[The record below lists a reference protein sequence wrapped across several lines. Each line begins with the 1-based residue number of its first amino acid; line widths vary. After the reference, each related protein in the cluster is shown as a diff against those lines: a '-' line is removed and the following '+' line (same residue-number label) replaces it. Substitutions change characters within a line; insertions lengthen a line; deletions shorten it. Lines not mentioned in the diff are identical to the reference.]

1 MRRIIIKCLH
11 HPKGMT
17 LIEMLVVV
25 AISALI
31 MIALLSLYMTGQK
44 YFFNQNA
51 KADAMQD
58 SRFSMASISR
68 DIRESTGIHTAPV
81 VVDGTSYSTNNN
93 DCLVLEVNPLK
104 VDGDF
109 NPPIVGVV
117 PIPKDYIVYSH
128 DVNTSKLYRIVIPDA
143 VSSRRGGS
151 RVVADNVSVLSLS
164 YFIEDGSTTASPFSD
179 AFIVDIT
186 LIASQKGVHRSGQ
199 PFNEELRT
207 RAQLR
212 NKVLPV
218 PA

>member
-1 MRRIIIKCLH
+1 MRRIIIKRLR

-44 YFFNQNA
+44 YFFNQDA

-68 DIRESTGIHTAPV
+68 DIREATEICATAV
-81 VVDGTSYSTNNN
+81 DVDGTSYSTNNDN
-93 DCLVLEVNPLK
+93 CLVLKVNPLN
-104 VDGDF
+104 VGGDLDLL
-109 NPPIVGVV
+109 NPN
-117 PIPKDYIVYSH
+117 KDYIIYSL
-128 DVNTSKLYRIVIPDA
+128 DVGLAKLYRIVKPDA
-143 VSSRRGGS
+143 GSSRPGGS

-164 YFIEDGSTTASPFSD
+164 YLIEDGYNEADPVSL

-186 LIASQKGVHRSGQ
+186 LIASQKGIHRSGQ
-199 PFNEELRT
+199 PFKEELKT

-212 NKVLPV
+212 NKYLP
-218 PA
+218 A

>member
-1 MRRIIIKCLH
+1 MRRIIIKRLR

-44 YFFNQNA
+44 YFFNQDA

-68 DIRESTGIHTAPV
+68 DIRESTGVYVGPV
-81 VVDGTSYSTNNN
+81 DVNGTSYSTNDN
-93 DCLVLEVNPLK
+93 DCLVLEVNSLK
-104 VDGDF
+104 VGGDF
-109 NPPIVGVV
+109 DFSK
-117 PIPKDYIVYSH
+117 KDYVIYSH
-128 DVNTSKLYRIVIPDA
+128 DVNTGKLYRIVKPDT

-164 YFIEDGSTTASPFSD
+164 YFKVDGSTTASTLSE

-186 LIASQKGVHRSGQ
+186 LIASQKGIHRSGH
-199 PFNEELRT
+199 PFNEELKT

-212 NKVLPV
+212 NKVLP
-218 PA
+218 A